1 MATEKRASAMSTGW
15 PAHAAETLP
24 WRQQTRGGTRAD
36 RMLSSVDTV
45 VPPMI
50 AALDYLPPIAT
61 TVASEA
67 ALLAVAQA
75 DTDAEGHSAALSR
88 FMVRT
93 ESVASSK
100 IERIT
105 ATAVDYA
112 KALAGNRSNSS
123 ATSMVA
129 ASTALH
135 DLVTGIAD
143 RRRFTLDDL
152 LAAHRALMKD
162 DPAEAS
168 FAGRFRDMQNWVGGS
183 DHSPRDAL
191 HVPPAPERVP
201 ALMTDLIAYL
211 NRDDVPVMVQAA
223 IGHAQF
229 ESIHAFTDGNG
240 RIGRALVSAVFRR
253 RGVTRNA
260 VVPLASGLLAKRD
273 DYFAALGAYRQ
284 GAPAPLIDLFARSAR
299 AAALCSR
306 ESIARIKA
314 LPHEWSADLRP
325 RAGSTVASLIPAFY
339 DHPVMTAAEIEKHSG
354 ASEQQTYKAI
364 TRLAEAGFIQEIT
377 GRKRD
382 RVWVAA
388 ELLAELD
395 DLDRRIQAAMAD
407 RADPADARGARH
419 EPTAAAPD
427 VGLSGRPSRPRAGR
441 RARTHP

>member
-1 MATEKRASAMSTGW
+1 MALENSVPGRSSW
-15 PAHAAETLP
+15 PAHTVTTLP
-24 WRQQTRGGTRAD
+24 WRQQVRGGTRAD
-36 RMLSSVDTV
+36 RMLASVDTMT
-45 VPPMI
+45 PPMI
-50 AALDYLPPIAT
+50 SSLDYLPPIAT
-61 TVASEA
+61 MVRSES

-75 DTDAEGHSAALSR
+75 DTDAEGHSAAMSR
-88 FMVRT
+88 FMMRT

-135 DLVTGIAD
+135 GLVTGVAE
-143 RRRFTLDDL
+143 RGRFSLDGL
-152 LAAHRALMKD
+152 LDAHRALMQD
-162 DPAEAS
+162 DRLEVDY
-168 FAGRFRDMQNWVGGS
+168 AGRLRDMQNWIGGS
-183 DHSPRDAL
+183 DYSPRDAL
-191 HVPPAPERVP
+191 YVPPAPERVP
-201 ALMTDLIAYL
+201 ALMADLIEYL

-240 RIGRALVSAVFRR
+240 RIGRALVSAVLRR

-273 DYFAALGAYRQ
+273 DYFAALGEYRQ
-284 GAPAPLIDLFARSAR
+284 GDPAPLIDLFARSAR

-306 ESIARIKA
+306 ESIARITA
-314 LPHEWSADLRP
+314 MPDEWAAELKP
-325 RAGSTVASLIPAFY
+325 RAGSAVAALIPAFY
-339 DHPVMTAAEIEKHSG
+339 DHPVMTAGEIEEHSG
-354 ASEQQTYKAI
+354 ASEQQTYRAI
-364 TRLAEAGFIQEIT
+364 AQLAEAGFIQEIT

-395 DLDRRIQAAMAD
+395 DLDRRIQAAMA
-407 RADPADARGARH
+407 
-419 EPTAAAPD
+419 
-427 VGLSGRPSRPRAGR
+427 S
-441 RARTHP
+441 